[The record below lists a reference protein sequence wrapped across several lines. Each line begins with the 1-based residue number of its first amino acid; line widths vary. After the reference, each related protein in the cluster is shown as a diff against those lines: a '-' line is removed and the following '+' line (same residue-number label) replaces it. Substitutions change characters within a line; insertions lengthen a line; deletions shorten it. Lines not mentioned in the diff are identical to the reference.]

1 MQTRAYSI
9 CRRCAAVY
17 PDGRRCPVCDGDHD
31 AARAVAAATAH
42 AIEAAPDRRPVLRTR
57 PTALIAVTV
66 LLGLVLALGVAAAAA
81 IATPGAGA
89 AVGPDATSSAGSGAG
104 GALEVSDQVVDDAPH
119 RVLERLA
126 PELRQVPHVERAA
139 GDLDLGA
146 VRQE

>member
-1 MQTRAYSI
+1 VQTRAYSI
-9 CRRCAAVY
+9 CRRCAAVF
-17 PDGRRCPVCDGDHD
+17 PDGRRCPICDGDRD

-42 AIEAAPDRRPVLRTR
+42 AIEAAPDRRPVLRAR

-81 IATPGAGA
+81 IATPGAD
-89 AVGPDATSSAGSGAG
+89 DAAGSGSGSGSG

-119 RVLERLA
+119 GVLEGLA
-126 PELRQVPHVERAA
+126 PQLRQVPHVERAA

-146 VRQE
+146 VGQE